1 MTATELQDWLL
12 AHYGR
17 ETFLPGLE
25 RIRNYLHPDI
35 AAVESIQP
43 LIITVAGTN
52 GKGETA
58 LTLAELARQQGIPF
72 VLWTSPHLLSV
83 TERFKNNQGEIPVG
97 ELASLLFAG
106 EVTRRQ
112 HGVGLSYYEALWA
125 AFLRWGF
132 QQKAR
137 LWILEVGLGGRL
149 DAVNVLNADVVA
161 LCSISRDH
169 QEYLGPTYRQILQE
183 KLGVLR
189 PGKSLVS
196 ALELR
201 YLREQT
207 QSAVTQGQNT
217 WMDLFETGQLLCQ
230 SSFSER
236 NRQLALASWRALG
249 FSAQSAPQAVFAGRG
264 ECWSWQGHE
273 FVFYGSHNPDGMR
286 KMVQF
291 LQSNSYNLG
300 KEFFHQIWT
309 AFSQRPATDLRS
321 MVKMVAGLA
330 TPETTVFITRFT
342 HPKAAGPDGWW
353 RHGEGS
359 SATYIHEW
367 TELFSQL
374 DASRPRRIL
383 VVGSYYFVAHVQA
396 HLLTLGAAPGGQRG

>member
-1 MTATELQDWLL
+1 MTSTELQDWLL

-25 RIRNYLHPDI
+25 RIRHFL
-35 AAVESIQP
+35 AAKLREVEVLKPRIVT
-43 LIITVAGTN
+43 IAGTN

-58 LTLAELARQQGIPF
+58 LSLAELARQQGIPY

-83 TERFKNNQGEIPVG
+83 TERLQNNQGEISVSELQEILYEG
-97 ELASLLFAG
+97 E
-106 EVTRRQ
+106 EIRRH

-125 AFLRWGF
+125 AFITWGLR
-132 QQKAR
+132 QKAQ

-149 DAVNVLNADVVA
+149 DAVNVLDADVVA

-169 QEYLGPTYRQILQE
+169 QDYLGPTYRQILQE

-201 YLREQT
+201 YLREKT
-207 QSAVTQGQNT
+207 RLTTTAGQNL
-217 WMDLFETGQLLCQ
+217 WMDLFETGQLKCE

-236 NRQLALASWRALG
+236 NRQLAVAAWQTLG
-249 FSAQSAPQAVFAGRG
+249 FKAQSTPTVVFAGRG
-264 ECWSWQGHE
+264 ERWFWQGHE

-291 LQSNSYNLG
+291 LQSNSYNWS

-309 AFSQRPATDLRS
+309 AFSQRPASDLRS
-321 MVKMVAGLA
+321 MVTMVSALA
-330 TPETTVFITRFT
+330 KAQTAVFITRFT
-342 HPKAAGPDGWW
+342 HPKAARPDEWW
-353 RHGEGS
+353 GHGEGS
-359 SATYIHEW
+359 SAKYIHEW
-367 TELFSQL
+367 TELFTQLNSQK
-374 DASRPRRIL
+374 PQRIL
-383 VVGSYYFVAHVQA
+383 VVGSYYFVAEVQS
-396 HLLTLGAAPGGQRG
+396 HLRTHGARSSHSS